1 MGRMTTTATNSLAV
15 ILLLTGE
22 TERTAKF
29 YREVLGLPLE
39 GQEHDDSHQ
48 HYACRLGSVYFTI
61 QCVADFS
68 EKEPGFGGAG
78 SGKESDSVQLCFS
91 VPNMDEFLQH
101 LRTVKVEPLH
111 APMPFEHTTFT
122 TLRDP
127 DGRAVRVMTPWG

>member
-1 MGRMTTTATNSLAV
+1 MATIATSSLAV
-15 ILLLTGE
+15 ILLITEE
-22 TERTAKF
+22 TERTANF
-29 YREVLGLPLE
+29 YRQVLGLPLE
-39 GQEHDDSHQ
+39 GQQHDDSHQ

-68 EKEPGFGGAG
+68 GKEPGFGGAG
-78 SGKESDSVQLCFS
+78 AAKASDSVQLCFS

-127 DGRAVRVMTPWG
+127 DWRAVRVMTPWG

>member
-1 MGRMTTTATNSLAV
+1 MATIATSSLAV
-15 ILLLTGE
+15 ILLITEE
-22 TERTAKF
+22 TERTANF
-29 YREVLGLPLE
+29 YRQVLGLS
-39 GQEHDDSHQ
+39 G
-48 HYACRLGSVYFTI
+48 
-61 QCVADFS
+61 
-68 EKEPGFGGAG
+68 KEPEFGGAG
-78 SGKESDSVQLCFS
+78 AAKASDSVQLCFS

>member
-1 MGRMTTTATNSLAV
+1 
-15 ILLLTGE
+15 
-22 TERTAKF
+22 
-29 YREVLGLPLE
+29 
-39 GQEHDDSHQ
+39 
-48 HYACRLGSVYFTI
+48 
-61 QCVADFS
+61 
-68 EKEPGFGGAG
+68 
-78 SGKESDSVQLCFS
+78 